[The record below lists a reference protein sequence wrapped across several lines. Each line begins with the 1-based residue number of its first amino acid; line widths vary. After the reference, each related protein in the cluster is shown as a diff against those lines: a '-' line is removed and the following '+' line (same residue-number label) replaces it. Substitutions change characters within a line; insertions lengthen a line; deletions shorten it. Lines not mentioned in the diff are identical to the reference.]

1 MSSYAQGASLDAA
14 RGQWKAKAWVE
25 EIEDD
30 DGTPTERAAWLACD
44 KALKAMAAECL
55 REAAECRRKA
65 VLRGVA

>member
-1 MSSYAQGASLDAA
+1 MSSYAQGASLHTVRDRWQAV
-14 RGQWKAKAWVE
+14 AWVE

-30 DGTPTERAAWLACD
+30 DGTPTEREAWLACD
-44 KALKAMAAECL
+44 KGLKAMAAECL